1 MARGDVERTVEPA
14 VLDRLIDTDPATT
27 AERAMSR
34 AESVQRLKD
43 AVRRDLEWLLNTR
56 RIAEPAPPELEQ
68 VTASLYH
75 YGLPDISS
83 MSRDS
88 SETRGRLAHLV
99 EEAIATFEPRLS
111 GVKVALVTN
120 ETNRFGELRFVIEG
134 LLRMDPS
141 PERIS
146 FDTLLQTSSGQV
158 KLGGEG
164 NA

>member
-1 MARGDVERTVEPA
+1 
-14 VLDRLIDTDPATT
+14 
-27 AERAMSR
+27 
-34 AESVQRLKD
+34 
-43 AVRRDLEWLLNTR
+43 
-56 RIAEPAPPELEQ
+56 
-68 VTASLYH
+68 
-75 YGLPDISS
+75 

-88 SETRGRLAHLV
+88 SETQSRLAHLV

-111 GVKVALVTN
+111 GVKVSLVTN
-120 ETNRFGELRFVIEG
+120 ETNRFGELRFVIDG

-158 KLGGEG
+158 RLGGEG